1 MLSKLRRLVDGLVI
15 VVPSEACR
23 PCLPL
28 NGVRGGPGGGSCPA
42 LGKLGKDVSDPDDM
56 EGSIIALTLGDT
68 GDSAVSAGVVGS
80 DPDRACAK

>member
-1 MLSKLRRLVDGLVI
+1 VLSKLRRLVEGLVI

-28 NGVRGGPGGGSCPA
+28 NGVLNGVRGEPICP
-42 LGKLGKDVSDPDDM
+42 LLRGLGKDVSDPDDM
-56 EGSIIALTLGDT
+56 EVSSPMLAPPADT

-80 DPDRACAK
+80 DPDCA